1 MCVSVSVPEHTC
13 VGLCLNECVCVC
25 ANVFV
30 GARAWDRLFLG
41 LAEGDWRLQG
51 RGALRTWSTLS
62 VSAWSDALGGH
73 WGPRSC
79 SRPPEPGSR
88 IFSVSPPE
96 HPVLPDLHAFAFRTP
111 SLPSLRGAV
120 TEAVDF
126 LTVGGQGLSWRGPV
140 PSLPNF
146 SKGESAWYFLF
157 SRDKNYYALTMC
169 QKIYIPVPYFLTTVF

>member
-1 MCVSVSVPEHTC
+1 MSVCVSVQMCLWEPVRGTGCFSAWQRGIGDSRDEGPSGPGAPFQSVPGVMPWEGT
-13 VGLCLNECVCVC
+13 
-25 ANVFV
+25 
-30 GARAWDRLFLG
+30 GA
-41 LAEGDWRLQG
+41 
-51 RGALRTWSTLS
+51 
-62 VSAWSDALGGH
+62 
-73 WGPRSC
+73 PRSC